1 MTIEEKAKMS
11 GALDGITVLDLT
23 RRRPGALAGMFL
35 CDNGARVI
43 RLELPDEE
51 IDRTQPVYMVWD
63 RGKESV
69 SLDIVARQ
77 TTFRK
82 LAVIADVIIEDFAPK
97 SRYQEIVDYDEL
109 RRINPRLVHCSI
121 TAYGKQGPMRDE
133 PGDEHLVMSRMG
145 ILASQPGFREGPVHV
160 VHPVVNLGTAVLAT
174 QGITASL
181 YAREKTGCGRKV
193 DTSVMAGALMFA
205 PKVIGEHLEQR
216 PFQLTTAG
224 GGPFY
229 SVFECADGNWIQI
242 GCIHGG
248 FVDIAATVMGIAELL
263 ANPRYGDGRRPESE
277 EARAEL
283 FDIVANVIKTKPC
296 AEWERI
302 FEEADVPYARASTTH
317 DSMDN
322 PQVIANDMLL
332 QMHDPIVGDVT
343 QMGNPIKFTETP
355 GEICGARPMRGQNT
369 DAVLA
374 EVGNIDLP
382 EPSEVESRNHKPPLD
397 GVRVMEM
404 TNVIAGPAAG
414 KCLGDLGADIIKFE
428 PPYGDISRPAGAQ
441 YFLYLNSNKRS
452 VSANTKTPEGQ
463 EIAQRIAAGADILL
477 ANMRPGA
484 TDRMG
489 LSGKEL
495 ERINPRLIQAHTTAF
510 GWSGP
515 YAHRPGVD
523 PLAQA
528 WMGLQFAQGGRG
540 NPPVFLAQLA
550 PTDFSSG
557 GMVALGAIMALY
569 ARERTGIGQKVDCN
583 LLNAGAVLREEDFLR
598 YDGKTSPPIADGGQ
612 YGLSALHRLFET
624 KAGWLYLI
632 AESQDE
638 WESMCAAMGRSDLLE
653 DARFISVTKRAEN
666 DDALWEL
673 LTDAFAMKTANEWI
687 HRLREAGVRCAD
699 VTEQY
704 NVGYFEDEHTIASGM
719 IVEHSHA
726 VYGKMHYHANGILFG
741 ETRAIDGKQTPLL
754 GEHNREKLAELGYEC
769 TEIDELYDKG
779 VLTTE
784 APTVL

>member
-1 MTIEEKAKMS
+1 MPS
-11 GALDGITVLDLT
+11 ALDGITVLDLT
-23 RRRPGALAGMFL
+23 KGRPGALAGMFL

-43 RLELPDEE
+43 RLELPDDGN
-51 IDRTQPVYMVWD
+51 DRTEPIYMVWD

-69 SLDIVARQ
+69 LLDISAERDA
-77 TTFRK
+77 FRK
-82 LAVIADVIIEDFAPK
+82 LVTRADVVLDDFAP
-97 SRYQEIVDYDEL
+97 SSPHQEDVDYAEL
-109 RRINPRLVHCSI
+109 RRLNPRLVHCSI
-121 TAYGKQGPMRDE
+121 TAYGKNGPMRDE
-133 PGDEHLVMSRMG
+133 PGDEHLVMARMG
-145 ILASQPGFREGPVHV
+145 ILSSQPGFRQGPVHV
-160 VHPVVNLGTAVLAT
+160 VHPVVNLGTAVLAA
-174 QGITASL
+174 QGITAAL
-181 YAREKTGCGRKV
+181 YAREKTGVGRKV
-193 DTSVMAGALMFA
+193 DTSVMAGAVMFA
-205 PKVIGEHLEQR
+205 PKVIGERLEQR

-283 FDIVANVIKTKPC
+283 FDIVASVLKTKPC

-302 FEEADVPYARASTTH
+302 FEDADVPYARASATSE
-317 DSMDN
+317 SMDN

-332 QMHDPIVGDVT
+332 QLHDPIVGGVT
-343 QMGNPIKFTETP
+343 QMGNPIKFADTP
-355 GEICGARPMRGQNT
+355 GDIRGPRPLRGQHT
-369 DAVLA
+369 ESVLA
-374 EVGNIDLP
+374 EIAGIELP
-382 EPSEVESRNHKPPLD
+382 EPTDLEPRDDLPPLD
-397 GVRVMEM
+397 GVKVMEM

-428 PPYGDISRPAGAQ
+428 PPYGDISRPAGMQ

-452 VSANTKTPEGQ
+452 VSADTKTPEGQ
-463 EIAQRIAAGADILL
+463 AVAQRIAVDADIML

-489 LSGKEL
+489 LSDEEL
-495 ERINPRLIQAHTTAF
+495 AGLNPDLIQAHTTAF

-569 ARERTGIGQKVDCN
+569 ARERTGIAQKVDCN
-583 LLNAGAVLREEDFLR
+583 LLNAGATLREDDFLQ
-598 YDGKTSPPIADGGQ
+598 YEGKVSPPIADSGQ

-624 KAGWLYLI
+624 QEGWLYLI
-632 AESQDE
+632 AETQSE
-638 WESMCAAMGRSDLLE
+638 WERLCAALDRQDLTR
-653 DARFISVTKRAEN
+653 DDRFATPESRTRN
-666 DDALWEL
+666 DGVLWDALTE
-673 LTDAFAMKTANEWI
+673 AFAQGTANEWVS
-687 HRLREAGVRCAD
+687 RLSKAGVRCAY
-699 VTEQY
+699 VTERY
-704 NVGYFEDEHTIASGM
+704 NVGYFEDEHVVETGM
-719 IVEHSHA
+719 TAAHDHA
-726 VYGKMHYHANGILFG
+726 TYGKMHYAANGIVFG
-741 ETRAIDGKQTPLL
+741 ETRPIDGRQTPLL
-754 GEHNREKLAELGYEC
+754 GEHNREKLSSLGYSAD
-769 TEIDELYDKG
+769 EIDALYDKG

-784 APTVL
+784 EPPES

>member
-1 MTIEEKAKMS
+1 MP

-23 RRRPGALAGMFL
+23 RDRPGALAGMFL

-43 RLELPDEE
+43 HLELPDDGN
-51 IDRTQPVYMVWD
+51 DRTQPIYMVWD

-69 SLDIVARQ
+69 SLDISADREVFKR
-77 TTFRK
+77 
-82 LAVIADVIIEDFAPK
+82 LALKADVLIEDFSP
-97 SRYQEIVDYDEL
+97 SSPYQSIIDYGEL
-109 RRINPRLVHCSI
+109 RRINARMVHCSI
-121 TAYGKQGPMRDE
+121 TPYGKKGPMRDE
-133 PGDEHLVMSRMG
+133 PGDEHLVMARMG

-160 VHPVVNLGTAVLAT
+160 VHPVVNLGTAVLAA
-174 QGITASL
+174 QGITAAL
-181 YAREKTGCGRKV
+181 YAREKTGFGRKV
-193 DTSVMAGALMFA
+193 ETSVMAGAMMFA
-205 PKVIGEHLEQR
+205 PKVIGERLEQR

-248 FVDIAATVMGIAELL
+248 FVDIAATVMGIADLL

-283 FDIVANVIKTKPC
+283 FDIVASVLKTKPC

-302 FEEADVPYARASTTH
+302 FEDADVPYARASTTH

-332 QMHDPIVGDVT
+332 KLRDPIVGDVT
-343 QMGNPIKFTETP
+343 LMGNPIKLADTP
-355 GEICGARPMRGQNT
+355 GEIRGPRPMRGQHT
-369 DAVLA
+369 EEILA
-374 EVGNIDLP
+374 EIGDMELP
-382 EPSEVESRNHKPPLD
+382 EPCEIESRIDAPPLD

-428 PPYGDISRPAGAQ
+428 PPYGDISRPAGMQ

-452 VSANTKTPEGQ
+452 VSANTKTAEGQ
-463 EIAQRIAAGADILL
+463 DIAQRIAADADIML

-484 TDRMG
+484 TNRMG
-489 LSGKEL
+489 LSAKEL
-495 ERINPRLIQAHTTAF
+495 ESVNPNLIEAHTTAF
-510 GWSGP
+510 GWAGP
-515 YAHRPGVD
+515 FAHRPGVD

-557 GMVALGAIMALY
+557 GMVALGAIMALF
-569 ARERTGIGQKVDCN
+569 ARERTGIAQKVDCN
-583 LLNAGAVLREEDFLR
+583 LLNAGAVLREDDFLR
-598 YDGKTSPPIADGGQ
+598 YDGKVSPPIADGGQ

-624 KAGWLYLI
+624 KRGWLYLI
-632 AESQDE
+632 AEGQEE
-638 WESMCAAMGRSDLLE
+638 WDSLCSSLRLQDLLTDE
-653 DARFISVTKRAEN
+653 RFVSGSDRAKH
-666 DDALWEL
+666 DDALWEI
-673 LTDAFAMKTANEWI
+673 LTDRFAQETASDLI
-687 HRLREAGVRCAD
+687 GRLRDAGVRCAE

-704 NVGYFEDEHTIASGM
+704 NVGFFKDDHIKASGM
-719 IVEHSHA
+719 YVAHEHA
-726 VYGKMHYHANGILFG
+726 VYGNMHYCANCIVFG
-741 ETRAIDGKQTPLL
+741 ETRPINSRQTPLL
-754 GEHNREKLAELGYEC
+754 GEHNREKLAELGY
-769 TEIDELYDKG
+769 TPSEIDGLYEKG
-779 VLTTE
+779 VLTAEEPPE
-784 APTVL
+784 A